1 MSREI
6 KFRAWD
12 NEIKS
17 YRNIG
22 TIQLSQS
29 GKPFEIL
36 PDEIYGGL
44 RTEEINNIVVEQFTG
59 LKDKNGVEI
68 YEGDI
73 IKLSFIEYYS
83 NECVTVDEDTVIT
96 GKITFENGGYFINEK
111 DSTWFYLYDMID
123 CTDIEIIGN
132 IHENPE
138 LL

>member
-12 NEIKS
+12 IESKKIIYKVSVFESCAFKNNKHLPVKNGD
-17 YRNIG
+17 RNYI
-22 TIQLSQS
+22 I
-29 GKPFEIL
+29 
-36 PDEIYGGL
+36 
-44 RTEEINNIVVEQFTG
+44 EQFTG
-59 LKDKNGVEI
+59 LTDKNSFEI

-73 IKLSFIEYYS
+73 VKLSFTEHYS

-96 GKITFENGGYFINEK
+96 GKIIFENGGYFINEK
-111 DSTWFYLYDMID
+111 DSTWFYLYDMTD
-123 CTDIEIIGN
+123 CADIEVIGN